1 MPQDDDDTGCKVIS
15 LDSRRAS
22 PKPPP
27 PPEPKPRFTITPE
40 GVFMLNR
47 RQEIIVGTRLPITL
61 HLHRELLQQLD
72 QVAGERNRAAKE
84 ATGSYPVPKLTRQE
98 LIEEAC
104 WRVVQ
109 DQLSK
114 PPPKPVKKSTPTG
127 DWKNE

>member
-1 MPQDDDDTGCKVIS
+1 MPQDDDDDGCKVIS
-15 LDSRRAS
+15 LDSRRAT
-22 PKPPP
+22 PKLP

-84 ATGSYPVPKLTRQE
+84 ATGSYPVPKLSRQE

-114 PPPKPVKKSTPTG
+114 PPPKPVKKTTPTG